1 MTRDSRRGEER
12 ARSVLYG
19 VTVGK
24 SAFTLLRGQLGWFR
38 EQGWDVSLAATP
50 DAKAEAAAEREQVTL
65 HALPMTRSLTPL
77 ADLRSLFRWIA
88 LIRRVKPDVTNVST
102 PKAGLLGGIA
112 AAILRVPKRIYVV
125 RGLRLESTSG
135 ALYKL
140 LWAMERASIAF
151 ATDVIF
157 VGHGLAREAA
167 KRGLG
172 AAGKGWVI
180 GEGSSNGIDV
190 EGLVKRAGGA
200 TREEMRT
207 EFGFEPTDFVVGF
220 VGRIAIDKGLDTLI
234 AALSEEEF
242 PQEAKLLIVGGTE
255 DEELADRLRALG
267 RRVTMTGDVADVS
280 RAMLAMDVL
289 CLPSR
294 REGFPTVALEAAAMR
309 LPVVATRATGC
320 GDAVLDGE
328 TGRLVDIDDHRGL
341 ADAIRDLH
349 AAPEEAR
356 TMGERGHQRVLAD
369 FRPEA
374 IWSGILA
381 VMTNSYDKAG
391 LHPVG
396 SRPSTESEKE
406 QP

>member
-1 MTRDSRRGEER
+1 
-12 ARSVLYG
+12 
-19 VTVGK
+19 
-24 SAFTLLRGQLGWFR
+24 
-38 EQGWDVSLAATP
+38 
-50 DAKAEAAAEREQVTL
+50 
-65 HALPMTRSLTPL
+65 
-77 ADLRSLFRWIA
+77 
-88 LIRRVKPDVTNVST
+88 
-102 PKAGLLGGIA
+102 
-112 AAILRVPKRIYVV
+112 
-125 RGLRLESTSG
+125 
-135 ALYKL
+135 
-140 LWAMERASIAF
+140 
-151 ATDVIF
+151 
-157 VGHGLAREAA
+157 
-167 KRGLG
+167 
-172 AAGKGWVI
+172 
-180 GEGSSNGIDV
+180 
-190 EGLVKRAGGA
+190 
-200 TREEMRT
+200 
-207 EFGFEPTDFVVGF
+207 
-220 VGRIAIDKGLDTLI
+220 
-234 AALSEEEF
+234 
-242 PQEAKLLIVGGTE
+242 
-255 DEELADRLRALG
+255 
-267 RRVTMTGDVADVS
+267 MTGDVADVS

-349 AAPEEAR
+349 SAPEEAR
-356 TMGERGHQRVLAD
+356 RMGERGHQRVLAD